1 MINLMYIVLTAML
14 ALNVSS
20 DVLNGFTQVEE
31 GLTRTNDNVEQ
42 RNAAILG
49 TLRDFAEKNP
59 DKGQRWYDKAAEV
72 RGVTEAIWFEV
83 DSVKRLVVKEAVG
96 DVGDV
101 RDIQNHYNLEAESVV
116 MLSAG
121 NQMGRSL
128 RDNVEGYSE
137 YVSSLMTDCSRATIS
152 GQGCGPTVEPM
163 M

>member
-72 RGVTEAIWFEV
+72 RGVTEAICVEI
-83 DSVKRLVVKEAVG
+83 DSIKGLIVKEADG
-96 DVGDV
+96 DDGDV
-101 RDIQNHYNLEAESVV
+101 RDIQNRDNLEAASVV
-116 MLSAG
+116 MLSGG
-121 NQMGRSL
+121 NPLGRRL
-128 RDNVEGYSE
+128 RANVEGYRE
-137 YVSSLMTDCSRATIS
+137 YVSSLMTDSVNIVIVLKALCTEAVKR
-152 GQGCGPTVEPM
+152 
-163 M
+163 